1 MTKPRGVAYRLR
13 MTKLKT
19 LTTAEEVIEEIGIEP
34 LRILT
39 GRTDKRVCHNWRHRG
54 FPPDTFLAV
63 TLELEK
69 RGFKADPAVFQQ
81 SGKVHADA

>member
-1 MTKPRGVAYRLR
+1 M
-13 MTKLKT
+13 KT
-19 LTTAEEVIEEIGIEP
+19 LTTADEIIEEIGIES

-39 GRTDKRVCHNWRHRG
+39 GRKRNRVCFNWRHRG
-54 FPPDTFLAV
+54 FPPDTLTAV

-81 SGKVHADA
+81 TGKIKEDA